1 MTQIIAAVLILCLLG
16 FIISLFNSES
26 NSSGPSPRTS
36 SPKKTVKTEIRVVS
50 DGIMVSNADTNAWQ
64 VITLFVNSD
73 PPFGYHC
80 TIGPVNP
87 LASKVIPLREFA
99 KDNSERFNPFAN
111 KVVKV
116 WIGGGDYDYEAYG
129 F

>member
-1 MTQIIAAVLILCLLG
+1 MTRHL
-16 FIISLFNSES
+16 
-26 NSSGPSPRTS
+26 
-36 SPKKTVKTEIRVVS
+36 
-50 DGIMVSNADTNAWQ
+50 
-64 VITLFVNSD
+64 VITARLVRLSS
-73 PPFGYHC
+73 
-80 TIGPVNP
+80 

-99 KDNSERFNPFAN
+99 KDNGERFNPFAN